1 MLDAQIIQTFLIY
14 AIQTFLIYAIP
25 LIFAIT
31 VHEVAHGWVANQRGD
46 ATAKMLGRLTLNPTK
61 HIDPVG
67 TILVPAMLFFTGS
80 PFLFGWAKPVPI
92 NFNALKSPKQDMIL
106 VALAGPV
113 SNFIMALLWLTSI
126 VLAIQTQSQFLLD
139 MAKFGITINLVLG
152 VFNLLPLPPLDG
164 SRVVSALLSNKL
176 AYEYN
181 KLEAYGLYILLGL
194 LFLGIFEQVILPI
207 VAFIQ
212 NQLFLLL

>member
-1 MLDAQIIQTFLIY
+1 MILPMPDFQTL
-14 AIQTFLIYAIP
+14 LIYAIP

-31 VHEVAHGWVANQRGD
+31 VHEFAHGWVANQRGD
-46 ATAKMLGRLTLNPTK
+46 STARMLGRLTLNPIK

-67 TILVPAMLFFTGS
+67 TILMPAILFFTGS

-113 SNFIMALLWLTSI
+113 SNFIMALLWLLVI
-126 VLAIQTQSQFLLD
+126 VFARNLQSQLLMD
-139 MAKFGITINLVLG
+139 MAHFGIAINLVLG

-164 SRVVSALLSNKL
+164 SRVVSALLPNHL
-176 AYEYN
+176 AYRYN

-194 LFLGIFEQVILPI
+194 LFLGIFERVILPI
-207 VAFIQ
+207 VNFIL
-212 NQLFLLL
+212 NYLLGLLN

>member
-1 MLDAQIIQTFLIY
+1 MLDAQI
-14 AIQTFLIYAIP
+14 IQTFLIYAIP

-46 ATAKMLGRLTLNPTK
+46 GTAKMLGRLTLNPTK

-67 TILVPAMLFFTGS
+67 TILVPAMLYFFDS

-106 VALAGPV
+106 VALAGPA
-113 SNFIMALLWLTSI
+113 SNFIMALLWLASI
-126 VLAIQTQSQFLLD
+126 VLAIQTQSQFLLK
-139 MAKFGITINLVLG
+139 MAEFGITINLVLG

-164 SRVVSALLSNKL
+164 SRVVSALLPNKL

-181 KLEAYGLYILLGL
+181 KLEDYGLYILLGL
-194 LFLGIFEQVILPI
+194 LFLGIFEQVILP
-207 VAFIQ
+207 VVSFIQ

>member
-1 MLDAQIIQTFLIY
+1 MILPMPDFQTL
-14 AIQTFLIYAIP
+14 LIYAIP

-31 VHEVAHGWVANQRGD
+31 VHEFAHGWVANQRGD
-46 ATAKMLGRLTLNPTK
+46 STARMLGRLTLNPIK

-67 TILVPAMLFFTGS
+67 TILMPAILFFTGS

-113 SNFIMALLWLTSI
+113 SNFIMALLWLLVI
-126 VLAIQTQSQFLLD
+126 VFARNLQSQLLID
-139 MAKFGITINLVLG
+139 MAHFGIAINLVLG

-164 SRVVSALLSNKL
+164 SRVVSALLPNHL
-176 AYEYN
+176 AYRYN

-194 LFLGIFEQVILPI
+194 LFLGIFERVILPI
-207 VAFIQ
+207 VNFIL
-212 NQLFLLL
+212 NYLLGLLN

>member
-1 MLDAQIIQTFLIY
+1 MLDFTMTDFQTLF
-14 AIQTFLIYAIP
+14 IYAIP

-46 ATAKMLGRLTLNPTK
+46 ATARMLGRLTLNPAK
-61 HIDPVG
+61 HIDPIG
-67 TILVPAMLFFTGS
+67 TIVVPVVLYFTGS

-106 VALAGPV
+106 VALAGPM
-113 SNFIMALLWLTSI
+113 SNFIMAILWLLIIIFAVNISD
-126 VLAIQTQSQFLLD
+126 QFLLK
-139 MAKFGITINLVLG
+139 MASFGISINLVLG

-164 SRVVSALLSNKL
+164 SRIVTSLLPNKL

-181 KLEAYGLYILLGL
+181 KLEVYGLYILLGL
-194 LFLGIFEQVILPI
+194 LFLGIFEKVVLPI
-207 VAFIQ
+207 VNILQTSMFELSGLI
-212 NQLFLLL
+212 

>member
-1 MLDAQIIQTFLIY
+1 MPDFQTL
-14 AIQTFLIYAIP
+14 LIYAIP

-46 ATAKMLGRLTLNPTK
+46 ATAKMLGRLTLNPAK

-67 TILVPAMLFFTGS
+67 TILVPAVLYFTGS

-113 SNFIMALLWLTSI
+113 SNFIMALLWLLVVAFT
-126 VLAIQTQSQFLLD
+126 LDMPDQFLLK
-139 MAKFGITINLVLG
+139 MAGFGIAINLILG

-164 SRVVSALLSNKL
+164 SRVVSALLPNHL
-176 AYEYN
+176 AYQYN
-181 KLEAYGLYILLGL
+181 KLEVYGLYILLGL
-194 LFLGIFEQVILPI
+194 LFLGIFERVILPI
-207 VAFIQ
+207 VNFIL
-212 NQLFLLL
+212 NYLLGLLN

>member
-1 MLDAQIIQTFLIY
+1 MILPMPDFQTL
-14 AIQTFLIYAIP
+14 LIYAIP

-31 VHEVAHGWVANQRGD
+31 VHEFAHGWVANQRGD
-46 ATAKMLGRLTLNPTK
+46 STARMLGRLTLNPIK

-67 TILVPAMLFFTGS
+67 TILMPAILFFTGS

-113 SNFIMALLWLTSI
+113 SNFIMALLWLLVI
-126 VLAIQTQSQFLLD
+126 VFALNLQSQLLID
-139 MAKFGITINLVLG
+139 MAHFGIAINLVLG

-164 SRVVSALLSNKL
+164 SRVVSALLPNHL
-176 AYEYN
+176 AYRYN

-194 LFLGIFEQVILPI
+194 LFLGIFERVILP
-207 VAFIQ
+207 VVNFIL
-212 NQLFLLL
+212 NYLLGLLN